1 VNQNQQRLSVVEQV
15 MSRTIEYPEGSPG
28 VRLKLGEQTFFIQIR
43 RAMRARFPEAERVA
57 LYFPASFEGVP
68 EGWKFY
74 PRESVPN
81 RWRAGAGA
89 GSMNERTEGL
99 GDK

>member
-43 RAMRARFPEAERVA
+43 RAMRARFPEAERIA
-57 LYFPASFEGVP
+57 LYFPASFEGVS

-74 PRESVPN
+74 PREELAN
-81 RWRAGAGA
+81 RWKP
-89 GSMNERTEGL
+89 RTVDRNTTGL